1 MAGLNVIKIVLN
13 FNKTPPALEKSFS
26 AATKLKHELPKDIE
40 KESIPLIELS
50 SLVKDIHAKTREALQ
65 NTDLDMRE
73 FLGIDQALQTMQGE
87 LANHTSK

>member
-1 MAGLNVIKIVLN
+1 MKHSLGIGEIPPVLGR
-13 FNKTPPALEKSFS
+13 SFK

>member
-1 MAGLNVIKIVLN
+1 MN
-13 FNKTPPALEKSFS
+13 FNKTPPALEKSFI

-73 FLGIDQALQTMQGE
+73 FLGVDQALQTMQGE

>member
-1 MAGLNVIKIVLN
+1 MN

-26 AATKLKHELPKDIE
+26 TATKLKHELPKDIE
-40 KESIPLIELS
+40 KESIPLKELS